1 MFSVIR
7 RSWLLPGLALTL
19 AACAPRPFADKPVAV
34 PMTVAFDLPRAEVAD
49 AFRRYATEAGMVVDA
64 SGDDSVV
71 VARGRN
77 AAGSLMASL
86 GQDAA
91 AGTVD
96 QVSAAATPFSF
107 VPKVLR
113 DLAAVAER
121 VPASLDGRRG
131 RAGCSRSV

>member
-91 AGTVD
+91 G
-96 QVSAAATPFSF
+96 
-107 VPKVLR
+107 R
-113 DLAAVAER
+113 DGGPGV
-121 VPASLDGRRG
+121 GRRYAVQLRAEGAAGSGGGGGACSGISG
-131 RAGCSRSV
+131 RAAG